1 MKPETIKKI
10 LIVLTF
16 LITKQ
21 SSAATLPTSD
31 FQIWGNV
38 TAMGPVSGKVR
49 YWLEGQGRFGDD
61 ASSLSQLLLRPGIGY
76 VLNNTSSLWIGYAYI
91 NTRFPFS
98 SQSSDENRIWQQ
110 FLWVK
115 DQSWGRIFSR
125 TRLEQRFID
134 SVSTTGWRFRQFVR
148 MQRPF
153 KSNNKAFIAL
163 TEEMFVQLNNTL
175 KQASNRGFDQNRIF
189 AGIGFLPNTNTLF
202 EVGYQNQTIRRINTS
217 NYSGNYLATNLIFNF

>member
-1 MKPETIKKI
+1 MI
-10 LIVLTF
+10 LAFVIA
-16 LITKQ
+16 KQ
-21 SSAATLPTSD
+21 SLAATLPTSD

-61 ASSLSQLLLRPGIGY
+61 ASRLSQLLLRPGVGY
-76 VLNNTSSLWIGYAYI
+76 VLNNSSSLWVGYAYI

-98 SQSSDENRIWQQ
+98 SQNSDENRIWQQ

-115 DQSWGRIFSR
+115 DLSWGRLFSR

-153 KSNNKAFIAL
+153 KSNDRVFIAL
-163 TEEMFVQLNNTL
+163 ADEVFVQLNNTS
-175 KQASNRGFDQNRIF
+175 KQSSNRGFDQNRIF

-202 EVGYQNQTIRRINTS
+202 EIGYQNQTIRRVNTL
-217 NYSGNYLATNLIFNF
+217 NYSGNYIASNLIFNF